1 MAVTIKFQRFESA
14 SYDWYGET
22 TADVLPQIQ
31 SELDSWISS
40 VNGNTSNTGR
50 QITREKGYA
59 DRTTNTD
66 SSPYYK
72 GMVISCGANNN
83 TEKGY
88 MQFIA
93 FSGAKRMSVGGGWT
107 DDGSSNGYGLIDTSG
122 GGYLDTSISW
132 PSSTNVDVDYLIMT
146 DTVDGEE
153 FFILGIN
160 YLSSQSYEGWAIWK
174 AENGEWCM
182 EFNDSS
188 NGGVLHYWTDATG
201 VTGWNNGNRSSS
213 NESNNFFSATS
224 GQYRRRGFSCN
235 TFTNWDPVTYPD
247 GGVIIAANKQ
257 LIDGGGQ
264 YGGRVFAWTDFSA
277 TREVYN
283 IFPYPYGPAVYV
295 DARP

>member
-40 VNGNTSNTGR
+40 VNGNASNTGR

-59 DRTTNTD
+59 DRTTNTT
-66 SSPYYK
+66 PNEK
-72 GMVISCGANNN
+72 GMVISCGANSN

-88 MQFIA
+88 MQFTA
-93 FSGAKRMSVGGGWT
+93 YSSLKKMRMGTSWT
-107 DDGSSNGYGLIDTSG
+107 DDGTVNGYGTISTAA
-122 GGYLDTSISW
+122 GGYSDTSIAW
-132 PSSTNVDVDYLIMT
+132 PASTGVDVDFIIMT

-160 YLSSQSYEGWAIWK
+160 YLSSTNYEGWAIWK

-182 EFNDSS
+182 EFNDGSS
-188 NGGVLHYWTDATG
+188 GGVMHYWTDATG

-213 NESNNFFSATS
+213 AESSVIPAVNA
-224 GQYRRRGFSCN
+224 GVYRRRGISCN
-235 TFTNWDPVTYPD
+235 TFTDWDPLTYPS

-257 LIDGGGQ
+257 LIDGSNT
-264 YGGRVFAWTDFSA
+264 YGGRVYALTDFSA
-277 TREVYN
+277 TREVYK
-283 IFPYPYGPAVYV
+283 IFAYPYGPAVYV
-295 DARP
+295 DVRP